1 MPVTADLRT
10 LSRYEALVALGA
22 SSGHEGASARAMA
35 ANMAREYPELPAML
49 ARVQY
54 VMRGAS
60 AEEDG
65 DEDGGED
72 EERVSGDPAASPWF
86 ERLARAFGE
95 GAALTADA
103 RPLRAGEIDARLV
116 PAPQGDVVVQLR
128 IRARDVVAGRVDL
141 AHALRRALSL
151 FRSGAGG

>member
-22 SSGHEGASARAMA
+22 SPGHEGASARAMA
-35 ANMAREYPELPAML
+35 ASMAREYPDLPAML
-49 ARVQY
+49 ARVQAA
-54 VMRGAS
+54 MRGAS
-60 AEEDG
+60 D
-65 DEDGGED
+65 DEDDD
-72 EERVSGDPAASPWF
+72 EHEYEEQGTDDPAASPWF

-103 RPLRAGEIDARLV
+103 RALRPGEIDARLV

-128 IRARDVVAGRVDL
+128 VRARDVVAGRVDL
-141 AHALRRALSL
+141 AQALRRALSL